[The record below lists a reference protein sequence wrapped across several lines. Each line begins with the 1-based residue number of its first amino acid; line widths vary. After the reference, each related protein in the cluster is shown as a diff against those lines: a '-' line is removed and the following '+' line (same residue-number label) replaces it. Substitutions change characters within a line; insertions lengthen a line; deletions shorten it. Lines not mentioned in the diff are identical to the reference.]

1 MLQAYEWFLWGMAAL
16 AVVVFVALY
25 HVKAGYGLLRDGRW
39 GPKIGNRL
47 GWFLMESP
55 VFIAMCLFWFC
66 SSRRF
71 EATPLVFFGLFQ
83 LHYLNRAF
91 IYPLLLKGQSKMPLG
106 IIVMGV
112 VFNLLNACMQG
123 CWIFYLAPE
132 GMYTSQWLLSPQ
144 FIAGTSLF
152 FLGMGINIHSD
163 RIIRHLR
170 QPGDTGHYQL
180 FRGNHRVDRFCR
192 ADLVCRRCGVR
203 TVDLRESGTP
213 CRCHLPSLW
222 RDVRR

>member
-1 MLQAYEWFLWGMAAL
+1 MPRERKY
-16 AVVVFVALY
+16 V
-25 HVKAGYGLLRDGRW
+25 
-39 GPKIGNRL
+39 
-47 GWFLMESP
+47 
-55 VFIAMCLFWFC
+55 
-66 SSRRF
+66 
-71 EATPLVFFGLFQ
+71 VFFGLFQ

-144 FIAGTSLF
+144 FIAGASLF

-170 QPGDTGHYQL
+170 QPGCSVT
-180 FRGNHRVDRFCR
+180 
-192 ADLVCRRCGVR
+192 CRRPII
-203 TVDLRESGTP
+203 SGKSSSGPVLP
-213 CRCHLPSLW
+213 C
-222 RDVRR
+222 